1 MPDRSRNS
9 VRRWSFLERCLCQP
23 APRVC
28 SEIEVDWTGA
38 FLFVNGGR
46 EGVCPLLDQQLDVLG
61 IYSEFS
67 LGSRQFYQVENLFT
81 CSALMGES
89 ITDLMCKLS
98 INFGYSDNLMTACV
112 DDVAFILLILKALQR

>member
-1 MPDRSRNS
+1 M
-9 VRRWSFLERCLCQP
+9 
-23 APRVC
+23 
-28 SEIEVDWTGA
+28 G
-38 FLFVNGGR
+38 GGR
-46 EGVCPLLDQQLDVLG
+46 VCPLLDQQLDILG

-98 INFGYSDNLMTACV
+98 INFRYSDNLMTANVGKMSHLFC
-112 DDVAFILLILKALQR
+112 

>member
-1 MPDRSRNS
+1 MD
-9 VRRWSFLERCLCQP
+9 WSPL
-23 APRVC
+23 
-28 SEIEVDWTGA
+28 